1 MYILDTEQLL
11 NKDSEKLMNNLFSLL
26 RNKEIIA
33 ILDGDTKY
41 GDYEFDD
48 CTTIKISMPY
58 LSGSDL
64 CALSTLF
71 GLPATYSWNGGALS
85 RWQYL
90 DNLLEYCIENNKCSS
105 LLAHMFSL
113 NQFSK
118 MLNGHSANEINDA
131 HKAIV
136 STVIEKINGL
146 LLFGENELV
155 IVGNNYVIHPIGNKV
170 EIVVPAIK
178 TIDREYIKSISSRA
192 MRDIEQ
198 NDFDSAI
205 TKSRTLLE
213 ETFYYVIEKKNEKPS
228 DSGDIGKLYKQV
240 RTLYNMHTDANT
252 DRRINTLLSGL
263 NNIVSSIAE
272 MRNKDSDAH
281 GVGANRIPIK
291 EHHARLFVNTSM
303 AMADFILS
311 VQQESK

>member
-1 MYILDTEQLL
+1 
-11 NKDSEKLMNNLFSLL
+11 
-26 RNKEIIA
+26 
-33 ILDGDTKY
+33 
-41 GDYEFDD
+41 
-48 CTTIKISMPY
+48 MPY

-71 GLPATYSWNGGALS
+71 GLPVTYSWNGGALS

-90 DNLLEYCIENNKCSS
+90 DNLLEHCIKNNKCSS

-113 NQFSK
+113 TQFSK
-118 MLNGHSANEINDA
+118 VLNGHGATEIKEA
-131 HKAIV
+131 HQTIV
-136 STVIEKINGL
+136 SNIIEQINE
-146 LLFGENELV
+146 LLFFGGNELV
-155 IVGNNYVIHPIGNKV
+155 IIGQNFVIHPIGSKI
-170 EIVVPAIK
+170 EIVAPTIK

-213 ETFYYVIEKKNEKPS
+213 ETFCYVIEKKNETPS
-228 DSGDIGKLYKQV
+228 DSGDISKLFKQV
-240 RTLYNMHTDANT
+240 KTLYNMHTDTNT

-263 NNIVSSIAE
+263 NSIVSAVAE

-281 GVGANRIPIK
+281 GVGAARIPIE
-291 EHHARLFVNTSM
+291 EHHARLFVNSSM

-311 VQQESK
+311 VQQNNS

>member
-1 MYILDTEQLL
+1 
-11 NKDSEKLMNNLFSLL
+11 MNDPFTLL

-41 GDYEFDD
+41 GDYEFED
-48 CTTIKISMPY
+48 CRTVKISMPY
-58 LSGSDL
+58 LSGADL

-71 GLPATYSWNGGALS
+71 GLPVTYSWSGGALS
-85 RWQYL
+85 KWQYL
-90 DNLLEYCIENNKCSS
+90 DNLLEHCIEKKKCSN

-118 MLNGHSANEINDA
+118 VLNGHGANEINEA
-131 HKAIV
+131 HKTIV
-136 STVIEKINGL
+136 AKIIEQINGL
-146 LLFGENELV
+146 LFFGGNELI
-155 IVGNNYVIHPIGNKV
+155 IVGGNYVIHPIGSKI
-170 EIVVPAIK
+170 EIVAPTIK

-192 MRDIEQ
+192 LRDIEQ

-213 ETFYYVIEKKNEKPS
+213 ETFCYVIEKKNETPS

-252 DRRINTLLSGL
+252 DKRINTLLSGL
-263 NNIVSSIAE
+263 NRIVSAVAE

-281 GVGANRIPIK
+281 GVGATRIPI
-291 EHHARLFVNTSM
+291 EDHHARLFVNSSM

-311 VQQESK
+311 VQQKNN

>member
-1 MYILDTEQLL
+1 MSDAF
-11 NKDSEKLMNNLFSLL
+11 NLL
-26 RNKEIIA
+26 RSKEIIA

-41 GDYEFDD
+41 GDYEFED
-48 CTTIKISMPY
+48 CTTVKIAMPY

-64 CALSTLF
+64 CDLSTLF
-71 GLPATYSWNGGALS
+71 GLPVTYSWNGGALS

-90 DNLLEYCIENNKCSS
+90 DNLLEYCIKNNKCSN
-105 LLAHMFSL
+105 LLAYMFSL
-113 NQFSK
+113 AQFSK
-118 MLNGHSANEINDA
+118 VLNGHGETEIKEA
-131 HKAIV
+131 HQTIV
-136 STVIEKINGL
+136 SNIIEQINGL
-146 LLFGENELV
+146 LFFGGNELV
-155 IVGNNYVIHPIGNKV
+155 IIGQNFVIQPIGNKI
-170 EIVVPAIK
+170 EIVAPTIK

-213 ETFYYVIEKKNEKPS
+213 ETFCYVIEKKNETPS
-228 DSGDIGKLYKQV
+228 DSGDISKLFKQV
-240 RTLYNMHTDANT
+240 KTLYNMHTDTNT

-263 NNIVSSIAE
+263 NSIVSAVAE

-281 GVGANRIPIK
+281 GVGAARIPIK
-291 EHHARLFVNTSM
+291 EHHARLFVNSSM

-311 VQQESK
+311 VQQNNS

>member
-1 MYILDTEQLL
+1 MSDAF
-11 NKDSEKLMNNLFSLL
+11 NLL
-26 RNKEIIA
+26 RSKEIIA

-41 GDYEFDD
+41 GDYEFED
-48 CTTIKISMPY
+48 CTTVKIAMPY

-64 CALSTLF
+64 CDLSTLF
-71 GLPATYSWNGGALS
+71 GLPVTYSWNGGALS

-90 DNLLEYCIENNKCSS
+90 DNLLEYCIKNNKCSS
-105 LLAHMFSL
+105 LLAYMFSL
-113 NQFSK
+113 AQFSK
-118 MLNGHSANEINDA
+118 VLNGHGATEIKEA
-131 HKAIV
+131 HQTIV
-136 STVIEKINGL
+136 SNIIEQINGL
-146 LLFGENELV
+146 LFFGGNELV
-155 IVGNNYVIHPIGNKV
+155 IIGQNFVIQPIGNKI
-170 EIVVPAIK
+170 EIVAPTIK

-213 ETFYYVIEKKNEKPS
+213 ETFCYVIEKKNETPS
-228 DSGDIGKLYKQV
+228 DSGDISKLFKQV
-240 RTLYNMHTDANT
+240 KTLYNMHTDTNT

-263 NNIVSSIAE
+263 NSIVSAVAE

-281 GVGANRIPIK
+281 GVGAARIPIK
-291 EHHARLFVNTSM
+291 GHHARLFVNSSM

-311 VQQESK
+311 VQQNNS

>member
-1 MYILDTEQLL
+1 MDNDKFY
-11 NKDSEKLMNNLFSLL
+11 LL

-41 GDYEFDD
+41 GDYEFEDY
-48 CTTIKISMPY
+48 TTIKIAMPY
-58 LSGSDL
+58 LSGTDL

-71 GLPATYSWNGGALS
+71 GLPATYSWTGGALS

-90 DNLLEYCIENNKCSS
+90 DNLLEHCIKNNKCSS

-113 NQFSK
+113 NQFLK
-118 MLNGHSANEINDA
+118 MLSGHGAAEIKKA
-131 HKAIV
+131 HKTIV
-136 STVIEKINGL
+136 DKIIEQINGL
-146 LLFGENELV
+146 LFFGGNELKV
-155 IVGNNYVIHPIGNKV
+155 IGNTFVVYPIGSKV
-170 EIVVPAIK
+170 EIVAPTIK

-213 ETFYYVIEKKNEKPS
+213 ETFCYVIEKKNEVPS

-240 RTLYNMHTDANT
+240 KTLYNMHNDANT

-263 NNIVSSIAE
+263 NSIVSAIAE

-281 GVGANRIPIK
+281 GVGANRIAID
-291 EHHARLFVNTSM
+291 EHHARLFVNASVV
-303 AMADFILS
+303 MADFILS
-311 VQQESK
+311 VQQKNP

>member
-1 MYILDTEQLL
+1 
-11 NKDSEKLMNNLFSLL
+11 MNDPFTLL

-41 GDYEFDD
+41 GDYEFED
-48 CTTIKISMPY
+48 CRTVKISMPY
-58 LSGSDL
+58 LSGADL

-71 GLPATYSWNGGALS
+71 GLPVTYSWSGGALS

-90 DNLLEYCIENNKCSS
+90 DNLLEHCIEKKKCSN

-118 MLNGHSANEINDA
+118 VLNGHGANEINEA
-131 HKAIV
+131 HKTIV
-136 STVIEKINGL
+136 AKIIEQINGL
-146 LLFGENELV
+146 LFFGGNELI
-155 IVGNNYVIHPIGNKV
+155 IVGGNYVIHPIGSKI
-170 EIVVPAIK
+170 EIVVPTIK

-192 MRDIEQ
+192 LRDIEQ

-213 ETFYYVIEKKNEKPS
+213 ETFCYVIEKKNETPS

-252 DRRINTLLSGL
+252 DKRINTLLSGL
-263 NNIVSSIAE
+263 NRIVSAVAE

-281 GVGANRIPIK
+281 GVGATRIPIE
-291 EHHARLFVNTSM
+291 EHHARLFVNSSM

-311 VQQESK
+311 VQQKNN

>member
-1 MYILDTEQLL
+1 MSDAFT
-11 NKDSEKLMNNLFSLL
+11 LL

-41 GDYEFDD
+41 GDYKFED
-48 CTTIKISMPY
+48 CTTVKIAMPY

-71 GLPATYSWNGGALS
+71 GLPVTYSWNGGALS

-90 DNLLEYCIENNKCSS
+90 DNLLEHCIKNNQCSS

-113 NQFSK
+113 TQFSK
-118 MLNGHSANEINDA
+118 VLNGHGATEIKEA
-131 HKAIV
+131 HQTIV
-136 STVIEKINGL
+136 SNIIEQINGL
-146 LLFGENELV
+146 LFFGGNELV
-155 IVGNNYVIHPIGNKV
+155 IIGQNFVIHPITGNKI
-170 EIVVPAIK
+170 EIIAPKIK

-213 ETFYYVIEKKNEKPS
+213 ETFCYVIEKKNETPS
-228 DSGDIGKLYKQV
+228 DSGDISKLFKQV
-240 RTLYNMHTDANT
+240 KTLYNMHTDTNT

-263 NNIVSSIAE
+263 NSIVSAVAE

-281 GVGANRIPIK
+281 GVGAARIPIK
-291 EHHARLFVNTSM
+291 EHHARLFVNSSM

-311 VQQESK
+311 VQQNNS

>member
-1 MYILDTEQLL
+1 
-11 NKDSEKLMNNLFSLL
+11 MNDPFTLL

-41 GDYEFDD
+41 GDYEFED
-48 CTTIKISMPY
+48 CRTVKISMPY
-58 LSGSDL
+58 LSGADL

-71 GLPATYSWNGGALS
+71 GLPVTYSWSGGALS

-90 DNLLEYCIENNKCSS
+90 DNLLEHCIEKKKCSN

-118 MLNGHSANEINDA
+118 VLNGHGANEINEA
-131 HKAIV
+131 HKTIV
-136 STVIEKINGL
+136 AKIIEQINGL
-146 LLFGENELV
+146 LFFGGNELI
-155 IVGNNYVIHPIGNKV
+155 IVGGNYVIHPIGSKI
-170 EIVVPAIK
+170 EIVAPTIK

-192 MRDIEQ
+192 LRDIEQ

-213 ETFYYVIEKKNEKPS
+213 KTFCYVIEKKNETPS

-252 DRRINTLLSGL
+252 DKRINTLLSGL
-263 NNIVSSIAE
+263 NRIVSAVAE

-281 GVGANRIPIK
+281 GVGATRIPIE
-291 EHHARLFVNTSM
+291 EHHARLFVNSSM

-311 VQQESK
+311 VQQKNN

>member
-1 MYILDTEQLL
+1 
-11 NKDSEKLMNNLFSLL
+11 MNDPFTLL

-41 GDYEFDD
+41 GDYEFED
-48 CTTIKISMPY
+48 CRTVKISMPY
-58 LSGSDL
+58 LSGADL

-71 GLPATYSWNGGALS
+71 GLPVTYSWSGGALS

-90 DNLLEYCIENNKCSS
+90 DNLLEHCIEKKKCSN

-118 MLNGHSANEINDA
+118 VLNGHGANEINEA
-131 HKAIV
+131 HKTIV
-136 STVIEKINGL
+136 AKIIEQINGL
-146 LLFGENELV
+146 LFFGGNELI
-155 IVGNNYVIHPIGNKV
+155 IVGGNYVIHPIGSKI
-170 EIVVPAIK
+170 EIVAPTIK

-192 MRDIEQ
+192 LRDIEQ

-213 ETFYYVIEKKNEKPS
+213 ETFCYVIEKKNETPS

-240 RTLYNMHTDANT
+240 RTLYIMHTDANT
-252 DRRINTLLSGL
+252 DKRINTLLSGL
-263 NNIVSSIAE
+263 NRIVSAVAE

-281 GVGANRIPIK
+281 GVGATRIPIE
-291 EHHARLFVNTSM
+291 EHHARLFVNSSM

-311 VQQESK
+311 VQQKNN

>member
-1 MYILDTEQLL
+1 MSDAF
-11 NKDSEKLMNNLFSLL
+11 NLL
-26 RNKEIIA
+26 RSKEIIA

-41 GDYEFDD
+41 GDYEFED
-48 CTTIKISMPY
+48 CTTVKIAMPY

-64 CALSTLF
+64 CDLSTLF
-71 GLPATYSWNGGALS
+71 GLPVTYSWNGGALS

-90 DNLLEYCIENNKCSS
+90 DNLLEYCIKNNKCSS
-105 LLAHMFSL
+105 LLAYIFSL
-113 NQFSK
+113 AQFSK
-118 MLNGHSANEINDA
+118 VLNGHGATEIKEA
-131 HKAIV
+131 HQTIV
-136 STVIEKINGL
+136 SNIIEQINGL
-146 LLFGENELV
+146 LFFGGNELV
-155 IVGNNYVIHPIGNKV
+155 IIGQNFVIQPIGNKI
-170 EIVVPAIK
+170 EIVAPTIK

-213 ETFYYVIEKKNEKPS
+213 ETFCYVIEKKNETPS
-228 DSGDIGKLYKQV
+228 DSGDISKLFKQV
-240 RTLYNMHTDANT
+240 KTLYNMHTDTNT

-263 NNIVSSIAE
+263 NSIVSAIAE

-281 GVGANRIPIK
+281 GVGAARIPIK
-291 EHHARLFVNTSM
+291 EHHARLFVNSSM

-311 VQQESK
+311 VQQNNS

>member
-1 MYILDTEQLL
+1 MSDAF
-11 NKDSEKLMNNLFSLL
+11 NLL
-26 RNKEIIA
+26 RSKEIIA

-41 GDYEFDD
+41 GDYEFED
-48 CTTIKISMPY
+48 CTTVKIAMPY

-64 CALSTLF
+64 CDLSTLF
-71 GLPATYSWNGGALS
+71 GLPVTYSWNGGALS

-90 DNLLEYCIENNKCSS
+90 DNLLEYCIKNNKCSS
-105 LLAHMFSL
+105 LLAYMFSL
-113 NQFSK
+113 AQFSK
-118 MLNGHSANEINDA
+118 VLNGHGATEIKEA
-131 HKAIV
+131 HQTIV
-136 STVIEKINGL
+136 SNIIEQINGL
-146 LLFGENELV
+146 LFFGGNKLV
-155 IVGNNYVIHPIGNKV
+155 IIGQNFVIQPIGNKI
-170 EIVVPAIK
+170 EIVAPTIK

-213 ETFYYVIEKKNEKPS
+213 ETFCYVIEKKNETPS
-228 DSGDIGKLYKQV
+228 DSGDISKLFKQV
-240 RTLYNMHTDANT
+240 KTLYNMHTDTNT

-263 NNIVSSIAE
+263 NSIVSAVAE

-281 GVGANRIPIK
+281 GVGAARIPIK
-291 EHHARLFVNTSM
+291 EHHARLFVNSSM

-311 VQQESK
+311 VQQNNS

>member
-1 MYILDTEQLL
+1 
-11 NKDSEKLMNNLFSLL
+11 MNDPFTLL

-41 GDYEFDD
+41 GDYEFED
-48 CTTIKISMPY
+48 CRTVKISMPY
-58 LSGSDL
+58 LSGEDL

-71 GLPATYSWNGGALS
+71 GLPVTYSWNGGALS

-90 DNLLEYCIENNKCSS
+90 DNLLEHCIEKKKCSN

-113 NQFSK
+113 NQFSNV
-118 MLNGHSANEINDA
+118 LNGHGANEINEA
-131 HKAIV
+131 HKTIV
-136 STVIEKINGL
+136 AKIIEQINGL
-146 LLFGENELV
+146 LFFGGNELI
-155 IVGNNYVIHPIGNKV
+155 IVGGNYVIHPIGSKI
-170 EIVVPAIK
+170 EIVAPTIK

-192 MRDIEQ
+192 LRDIEQ

-213 ETFYYVIEKKNEKPS
+213 ETFCYVIEKKNETPS
-228 DSGDIGKLYKQV
+228 DSGDIGRLYRQV

-252 DRRINTLLSGL
+252 DKRINTLLSGL
-263 NNIVSSIAE
+263 NSIVSAVAE

-281 GVGANRIPIK
+281 GVGATRIPIE
-291 EHHARLFVNTSM
+291 EHHARLFVNSSM

-311 VQQESK
+311 VQQKNN

>member
-1 MYILDTEQLL
+1 MSDAF
-11 NKDSEKLMNNLFSLL
+11 NLL
-26 RNKEIIA
+26 RSKEIIA

-41 GDYEFDD
+41 GDYEFED
-48 CTTIKISMPY
+48 CTTVKIAMPY

-64 CALSTLF
+64 CDLSTLF
-71 GLPATYSWNGGALS
+71 GLPVTYSWNGGALS

-90 DNLLEYCIENNKCSS
+90 DNLLEYCIKNNKCSS
-105 LLAHMFSL
+105 LLAYMFSL
-113 NQFSK
+113 AQFSK
-118 MLNGHSANEINDA
+118 VLNGHGATEIKEA
-131 HKAIV
+131 HQTIV
-136 STVIEKINGL
+136 SNIIEQINGL
-146 LLFGENELV
+146 LFFGGNELV
-155 IVGNNYVIHPIGNKV
+155 IIGQNFVIQPIGNKI
-170 EIVVPAIK
+170 EIVAPTIK

-213 ETFYYVIEKKNEKPS
+213 ETFCYVIEKKNETPS
-228 DSGDIGKLYKQV
+228 DSGDISKLFKQV
-240 RTLYNMHTDANT
+240 KTLYNMHTDTNT

-263 NNIVSSIAE
+263 NSIVSAIAE

-281 GVGANRIPIK
+281 GVGAARIPIK
-291 EHHARLFVNTSM
+291 EHHARLFVNSSM

-311 VQQESK
+311 VQQNNS